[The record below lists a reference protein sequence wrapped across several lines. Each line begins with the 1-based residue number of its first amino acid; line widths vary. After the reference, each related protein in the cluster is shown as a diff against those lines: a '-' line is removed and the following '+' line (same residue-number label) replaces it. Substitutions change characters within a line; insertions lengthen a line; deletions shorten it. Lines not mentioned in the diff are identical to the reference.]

1 MSATACPQI
10 AGHLL
15 HGGGGTVARFAHS
28 TNVERSAIGSQ
39 TILSTTESSRQG
51 VHSRRRKGGE
61 CGNTIVIEPTVR
73 QPRPQTLAN
82 SAADCCC
89 DHSAGAVPLRNA
101 KPPLATQPPRQA
113 ARSNTEAFWTRSSQA
128 RPRFRAAHV
137 RAPPSWQAAQARRY
151 GSHRF
156 RRFDLVHCRRPGIR
170 TAGTGG
176 DGYGGKDRLTDTA
189 SSSGATTSTHSRPER
204 GMVAMYKD
212 STARQVRRV
221 RSNPSAAA
229 SCPRRR
235 HRR

>member
-1 MSATACPQI
+1 MPATACPQI

-15 HGGGGTVARFAHS
+15 HGRGGTVARFAQS

-39 TILSTTESSRQG
+39 TLLSATESSRQG

-101 KPPLATQPPRQA
+101 KAPLATQPPRQA
-113 ARSNTEAFWTRSSQA
+113 ARSNTEAFCTRSSQA

-137 RAPPSWQAAQARRY
+137 RAPPSWQAAQTAIRIASIPAVRSRALSPSRY
-151 GSHRF
+151 
-156 RRFDLVHCRRPGIR
+156 PN
-170 TAGTGG
+170 GG
-176 DGYGGKDRLTDTA
+176 DWR
-189 SSSGATTSTHSRPER
+189 
-204 GMVAMYKD
+204 
-212 STARQVRRV
+212 
-221 RSNPSAAA
+221 
-229 SCPRRR
+229 
-235 HRR
+235 